1 MRSHGRDGPTFHD
14 GSQQS
19 LRIFGDKPADGI
31 YAPVEQGRAK
41 GRAGANEYDMPVLC
55 KGQQV
60 REASIG

>member
-41 GRAGANEYDMPVLC
+41 GRTGADEHDMGVFGE
-55 KGQQV
+55 GQQI
-60 REASIG
+60 RKTAIG